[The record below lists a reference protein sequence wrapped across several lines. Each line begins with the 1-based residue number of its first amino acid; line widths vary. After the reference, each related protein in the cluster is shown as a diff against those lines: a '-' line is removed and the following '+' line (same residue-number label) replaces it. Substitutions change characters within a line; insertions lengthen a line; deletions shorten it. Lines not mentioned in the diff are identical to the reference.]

1 MSQYNG
7 KTDVGE
13 MWAAV
18 RHLTGRQQSVARVDG
33 ITAETLN
40 QHYARVS
47 SDPQYTAPNRKPLTD
62 EDSTLP
68 QSVSEWQV
76 FRALDTLLPG

>member
-1 MSQYNG
+1 
-7 KTDVGE
+7 

-47 SDPQYTAPNRKPLTD
+47 SDLQYVAPNRKQSTD
-62 EDSTLP
+62 EDNV
-68 QSVSEWQV
+68 SVSGRFSELWI
-76 FRALDTLLPG
+76 RCNTLLPG

>member
-1 MSQYNG
+1 
-7 KTDVGE
+7 

-18 RHLTGRQQSVARVDG
+18 REVTGLQATTVRVDG

-47 SDPQYTAPNRKPLTD
+47 TDPAYAKPAEKQID
-62 EDSTLP
+62 GFRHPSVTL
-68 QSVSEWQV
+68 E
-76 FRALDTLLPG
+76 RALS